1 MSHVGECVCDTW
13 FSRLSNE
20 RMDIMIVIVDTR
32 RPTGIGESLSGN
44 PAFYINA
51 DCLDDWQTVENNPD
65 YLTLAPDDQRDVR
78 SKFPLAVERH
88 RVIWSAR
95 F

>member
-1 MSHVGECVCDTW
+1 
-13 FSRLSNE
+13 
-20 RMDIMIVIVDTR
+20 MIVIVDTR

-51 DCLDDWQTVENNPD
+51 DCMDDWQTVENNPD
-65 YLTLAPDDQRDVR
+65 YLTLDSDEQQDVR
-78 SKFPLAVERH
+78 NKFPLAVERH

>member
-1 MSHVGECVCDTW
+1 
-13 FSRLSNE
+13 
-20 RMDIMIVIVDTR
+20 MIVIVDTR

-51 DCLDDWQTVENNPD
+51 DCLDDWETVEHHPD
-65 YLTLAPDDQRDVR
+65 YLSLDPNDQRDVR

-88 RVIWSAR
+88 HVIWSAR